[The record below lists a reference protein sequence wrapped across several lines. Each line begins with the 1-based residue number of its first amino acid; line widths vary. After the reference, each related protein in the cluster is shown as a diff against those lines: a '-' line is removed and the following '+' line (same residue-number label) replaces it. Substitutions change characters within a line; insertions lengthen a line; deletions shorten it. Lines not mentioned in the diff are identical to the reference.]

1 MNCEVFLQGLQGRPD
16 RTMDTETFEPYGLGV
31 RRLVLG
37 LAIALAGGIGVV
49 AVAELTKPETAGWSD
64 PGAHVVD
71 GLWLGSE
78 MTCSLGGGPECSL
91 ALDAALERLAVIEPG
106 ATVTSASVAQPVGAY
121 RNGRGGTVLATTG
134 GWVVY
139 RIALL
144 GLADGRQVMVGVY
157 CDPPMESE
165 TGSIPARCQADAA
178 PVNAP
183 RVGAEPWLRGD

>member
-1 MNCEVFLQGLQGRPD
+1 MD
-16 RTMDTETFEPYGLGV
+16 RTTSGSYLAGMRPF
-31 RRLVLG
+31 VLG
-37 LAIALAGGIGVV
+37 LALALAAGVGVV
-49 AVAELTKPETAGWSD
+49 AVAELTKPPPPGWSD

-78 MTCSLGGGPECSL
+78 TACSLRGGQECSL
-91 ALDAALERLAVIEPG
+91 ALDAALERLAVIEPE
-106 ATVTSASVAQPVGAY
+106 ATVASAAIARPVGAY
-121 RNGRGGTVLATTG
+121 RNGRGGTVLATTS

-183 RVGAEPWLRGD
+183 RVGAEPWLHSD

>member
-1 MNCEVFLQGLQGRPD
+1 MRP
-16 RTMDTETFEPYGLGV
+16 
-31 RRLVLG
+31 LVLG
-37 LAIALAGGIGVV
+37 LALALALAAGVGVV
-49 AVAELTKPETAGWSD
+49 AVIELTKPPPAGWSD

-71 GLWLGSE
+71 GMWLGTE
-78 MTCSLGGGPECSL
+78 TACSFEGGGECSL
-91 ALDAALERLAVIEPG
+91 ALDAALERIAVIEPQ
-106 ATVTSASVAQPVGAY
+106 ATVTSGSVAKPVGAY
-121 RNGRGGTVLATTG
+121 RNGRGGNVLATTG

-165 TGSIPARCQADAA
+165 TGTIPARCQADAA

-183 RVGAEPWLRGD
+183 RVGDEPWLRSD